1 MAVRWPGDTAAAL
14 HYCRWLSQTDPRD
27 ALPRTRRV
35 VKRWTLSVINWPS
48 VELRRSTC
56 RGKCLFS
63 NFKVRNKDP
72 AASDSIPL
80 FWRFQNFFTAQ
91 CRTSSRLAGGETIC
105 PPPPIAVRLAADLRP
120 SADGSAGHTWLSC
133 RQPACLQPNAAARL
147 VQLRHGTDR
156 QTYGRIAVSLN
167 FPSYGGDIISRGYIA
182 CVKNEFDSLGCFD
195 IEYRHF
201 STLCAI
207 EIK

>member
-1 MAVRWPGDTAAAL
+1 MSCTCDRSSCPM
-14 HYCRWLSQTDPRD
+14 
-27 ALPRTRRV
+27 TRAQAKLDHTQKIRETNNPCDH
-35 VKRWTLSVINWPS
+35 RHT
-48 VELRRSTC
+48 T
-56 RGKCLFS
+56 
-63 NFKVRNKDP
+63 
-72 AASDSIPL
+72 
-80 FWRFQNFFTAQ
+80 Q
-91 CRTSSRLAGGETIC
+91 CRTSYRLEGGETIC

-147 VQLRHGTDR
+147 VQLRHGTER

-167 FPSYGGDIISRGYIA
+167 SPSYGGDIISRGYIA

>member
-1 MAVRWPGDTAAAL
+1 MAVSDRPARRAASHTSRCKKVDAQCDQLAFGLTVLTALATVDVP
-14 HYCRWLSQTDPRD
+14 WQMF
-27 ALPRTRRV
+27 
-35 VKRWTLSVINWPS
+35 
-48 VELRRSTC
+48 
-56 RGKCLFS
+56 FS

-72 AASDSIPL
+72 GASDSIPL
-80 FWRFQNFFTAQ
+80 FWRFQNFFTTQ
-91 CRTSSRLAGGETIC
+91 CRTSYRLGGGETIC
-105 PPPPIAVRLAADLRP
+105 PPPPMAVRLAADLRP

-147 VQLRHGTDR
+147 VQLCHGTER

-167 FPSYGGDIISRGYIA
+167 SPSYGGDIISRGYIA

-195 IEYRHF
+195 IEHRHF